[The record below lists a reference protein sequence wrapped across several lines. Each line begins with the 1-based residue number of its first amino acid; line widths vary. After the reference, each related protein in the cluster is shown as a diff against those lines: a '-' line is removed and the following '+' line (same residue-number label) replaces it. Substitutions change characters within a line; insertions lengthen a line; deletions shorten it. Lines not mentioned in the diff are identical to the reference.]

1 MFTKS
6 LLTLTLILASTYV
19 GQGAEHDEMLITDS
33 RDNHRGNNDNTGS
46 KSSEVTKSLSNHG
59 YTEEIPAGI
68 CQIYNGST
76 CAKYLRNESVFVPP
90 NLSLNELEER
100 LKSAY
105 GVIKESKD
113 MNPNCRIYALP
124 SLCFSSLPLC
134 RTPERTNLLYFSNR
148 ATHKERKL
156 RKNHTI
162 IDAGVSTENHIIG
175 GRHRRFLDKNT
186 KERKLFLKRKSS
198 IAYDE
203 GFSGKISSQY
213 PPSRETENLRRIC
226 RDECELLEN
235 ELCQKEYAIAKRHPV
250 IGQKLP
256 LEECQSLPK
265 HSDCSSLGITIDV
278 DTEQNCYWESG
289 TGYRGTL
296 AVSAS
301 GKPCLRW
308 SWLMKEISD
317 YPELA
322 GQNYCRNPG
331 NTEDRPWC
339 FVDDKSFEKL
349 IEPCDIPK
357 CADKIWF
364 YIFITF
370 GGIVCLL
377 ILYIVLIFFK
387 RRQSNGMTNIQN
399 INTPNADKN
408 IYGNSQVNTSI
419 ELSRLNGNNLANEQT
434 TSFSQ
439 NLEKSSLLRVP
450 QYTLQDVEFVEEL
463 GEGAFGKVYKGQLMQ
478 TSGERIFVAVKA
490 LKENASFKTQQDFK
504 REIELISDLKHDNIV
519 CILGVVLNKE
529 PYCMLFEYMSNGD
542 LHEFLIANS
551 PNENK
556 CLSQLEFLKISLQI
570 SEGMEYLSGHH
581 YVHRDL
587 AARNC
592 LVGDELT
599 VKISDFGLSR
609 DIYSSDYYRVQSK
622 SLLPV
627 RWMPS
632 ESILYGKFTTESD
645 VWSFGVVLW
654 EIYSYGMQPY
664 YGHSNQEVI
673 NLVRSRQLLS
683 CPEACPTAVYSLMI
697 ECWHEQSVRRPSFSE
712 ITHRLKVWYQ
722 GQMKINNTPT
732 QMTKSFQ
739 SNS

>member
-1 MFTKS
+1 MIGESNKG
-6 LLTLTLILASTYV
+6 YV
-19 GQGAEHDEMLITDS
+19 NS
-33 RDNHRGNNDNTGS
+33 
-46 KSSEVTKSLSNHG
+46 
-59 YTEEIPAGI
+59 EIPPGI
-68 CQIYNGST
+68 CQYYNGT
-76 CAKYLRNESVFVPP
+76 ICKDFLQGYVFIPP
-90 NLSLNELEER
+90 NLSIEELEER

-105 GVIKESKD
+105 GVIKDSKD
-113 MNPNCRIYALP
+113 MNQNCRIYALP
-124 SLCFSSLPLC
+124 SLCYSTLPIC
-134 RTPERTNLLYFSNR
+134 RTPERTNMLYFANR
-148 ATHKERKL
+148 ATHKERKIIKNVTTAL
-156 RKNHTI
+156 TPTLENNRQHNRRK
-162 IDAGVSTENHIIG
+162 
-175 GRHRRFLDKNT
+175 RFVDKNNL
-186 KERKLFLKRKSS
+186 ELKLALKRKTS
-198 IAYDE
+198 IAYDDI
-203 GFSGKISSQY
+203 FSGVVSGQY
-213 PPSRETENLRRIC
+213 PPTRETENLRRIC

-256 LEECQSLPK
+256 LEECSTLPR
-265 HSDCSSLGITIDV
+265 HSDCSSLGIVIDV
-278 DTEQNCYWESG
+278 DKFQTCYWDDGES
-289 TGYRGTL
+289 YRGTL
-296 AVSAS
+296 STSAS
-301 GKPCLRW
+301 GKNCLRW

-331 NTEDRPWC
+331 GIEEKPWC
-339 FVDDKSFEKL
+339 FVDDTSFEKI

-357 CADKIWF
+357 CSENIWL
-364 YIFITF
+364 YIFTTIVTITA
-370 GGIVCLL
+370 VLL
-377 ILYIVLIFFK
+377 IYGFMVITK
-387 RRQSNGMTNIQN
+387 RRRCGEMTSIQH

-408 IYGNSQVNTSI
+408 IYGSSQTNGSV
-419 ELSRLNGNNLANEQT
+419 EMSRVSMTASSPILVQNNDRGSVL
-434 TSFSQ
+434 
-439 NLEKSSLLRVP
+439 KIPHYSLH
-450 QYTLQDVEFVEEL
+450 DVEFVEEL
-463 GEGAFGKVYKGQLMQ
+463 GEGAFGKVYKGQL
-478 TSGERIFVAVKA
+478 TLCCGEKTFVAIKA
-490 LKENASFKTQQDFK
+490 LKEDASYKTQQDFR

-556 CLSQLEFLKISLQI
+556 SLSQLDFLKISVQI

-592 LVGDELT
+592 LVGENLM

-664 YGHSNQEVI
+664 YGYSNQEVI
-673 NLVRSRQLLS
+673 NLVRSRQLLT
-683 CPEACPTAVYSLMI
+683 CPDACPTAVYSLMI
-697 ECWHEQSVRRPSFSE
+697 ECWHEQSVRRPSFAE
-712 ITHRLKVWYQ
+712 ITLRLKTWYL
-722 GQMKINNTPT
+722 GQQEMVNH
-732 QMTKSFQ
+732 S
-739 SNS
+739 

>member
-1 MFTKS
+1 MSLVCKATFVKKMFTKRITFM
-6 LLTLTLILASTYV
+6 LLISVLNVCGLDVHENGLSFGALT
-19 GQGAEHDEMLITDS
+19 EITAKPQTD
-33 RDNHRGNNDNTGS
+33 
-46 KSSEVTKSLSNHG
+46 
-59 YTEEIPAGI
+59 EIPSGI
-68 CQIYNGST
+68 CQVYNGTT
-76 CAKYLRNESVFVPP
+76 CEKFLKNQSVFVPP
-90 NLSLNELEER
+90 NLSLTELEER
-100 LKSAY
+100 LKAAY

-113 MNPNCRIYALP
+113 MNPNCRVYALP

-134 RTPERTNLLYFSNR
+134 RTPERTNLLYFANR
-148 ATHKERKL
+148 ATQKERKSK
-156 RKNHTI
+156 KNNSTHEFG
-162 IDAGVSTENHIIG
+162 ANTENHITG
-175 GRHRRFLDKNT
+175 YRRPRFLDKNL
-186 KERKLFLKRKSS
+186 KDRRSFLKRKST
-198 IAYDE
+198 IPYDDV
-203 GFSGKISSQY
+203 FSSAISSQY
-213 PPSRETENLRRIC
+213 PPTRESENLRRIC

-250 IGQKLP
+250 LGQKLP
-256 LEECQSLPK
+256 LEECQSLPR
-265 HSDCSSLGITIDV
+265 HDDCASLGITIDV
-278 DTEQNCYWESG
+278 NPEQDCYWENG
-289 TGYRGTL
+289 AGYRGTL
-296 AVSAS
+296 AVSGT

-331 NTEDRPWC
+331 NVEERPWC
-339 FVDDKSFEKL
+339 FVDDKSFEKI
-349 IEPCDIPK
+349 IELCDIPK
-357 CADKIWF
+357 CADKMWF
-364 YIFITF
+364 YIFVTIGTVIGCVVF
-370 GGIVCLL
+370 YMFYVCLK
-377 ILYIVLIFFK
+377 K
-387 RRQSNGMTNIQN
+387 RRNGGMTNIQN

-408 IYGNSQVNTSI
+408 IYGNSQVNSSLEMT
-419 ELSRLNGNNLANEQT
+419 RLNSNTNNEQST
-434 TSFSQ
+434 MFSQ
-439 NLEKSSLLRVP
+439 NLERSSLLRVP
-450 QYTLQDVEFVEEL
+450 QYTLQDLEFVEEL
-463 GEGAFGKVYKGQLMQ
+463 GEGAFGKVYKGQLTQMN
-478 TSGERIFVAVKA
+478 GEKIFVAVKA
-490 LKENASFKTQQDFK
+490 LKENASLKTQQDFR

-551 PNENK
+551 PSENK
-556 CLSQLEFLKISLQI
+556 SLTQLEFLKISLQI
-570 SEGMEYLSGHH
+570 SEGMEYLSSHH

-592 LVGDELT
+592 LVGDKLT

-712 ITHRLKVWYQ
+712 IAHRLKVWYQ
-722 GQMKINNTPT
+722 GQLKLNSTPT
-732 QMTKSFQ
+732 LTIKASP
-739 SNS
+739 NT

>member
-1 MFTKS
+1 MFTKR
-6 LLTLTLILASTYV
+6 TTF
-19 GQGAEHDEMLITDS
+19 MLIISVLNVCGSDVQENGLSFAALTE
-33 RDNHRGNNDNTGS
+33 NTA
-46 KSSEVTKSLSNHG
+46 KTHN
-59 YTEEIPAGI
+59 EEIPAGI
-68 CQIYNGST
+68 CQVYYGT
-76 CAKYLRNESVFVPP
+76 VCEKYLKNQSVFVPP
-90 NLSLNELEER
+90 NLSLNEIEER
-100 LKSAY
+100 LKAAY

-113 MNPNCRIYALP
+113 MNPNCRVYALP
-124 SLCFSSLPLC
+124 SICFSSLPLC

-148 ATHKERKL
+148 AAQKERKSK
-156 RKNHTI
+156 KNNATHETT
-162 IDAGVSTENHIIG
+162 ASTENHLTG
-175 GRHRRFLDKNT
+175 YRRPRFLDKNS
-186 KERKLFLKRKSS
+186 KDRRSFLKRKST
-198 IAYDE
+198 IAYDDV
-203 GFSGKISSQY
+203 FSAEISSQY
-213 PPSRETENLRRIC
+213 PPTRESENLRRIC

-250 IGQKLP
+250 LGQKLP
-256 LEECQSLPK
+256 LEECQSLPR
-265 HSDCSSLGITIDV
+265 SNDCSSLGITIDV
-278 DTEQNCYWESG
+278 NPEQDCYWENG
-289 TGYRGTL
+289 AGYRGTL
-296 AVSAS
+296 AWSS
-301 GKPCLRW
+301 TGKTCLRW

-331 NTEDRPWC
+331 NVEERPWC
-339 FVDDKSFEKL
+339 FVDDKSFEKS
-349 IEPCDIPK
+349 IELCDIPK
-357 CADKIWF
+357 CADKMWF
-364 YIFITF
+364 YIFVTIGTVIACVIF
-370 GGIVCLL
+370 YMVYVCMK
-377 ILYIVLIFFK
+377 K
-387 RRQSNGMTNIQN
+387 RREGGMTNIQN

-408 IYGNSQVNTSI
+408 IYGNSQVNASLEMT
-419 ELSRLNGNNLANEQT
+419 RLNSNTTNEQQP
-434 TSFSQ
+434 SMFSQ
-439 NLEKSSLLRVP
+439 NLERSSLLRVP
-450 QYTLQDVEFVEEL
+450 QYTLQDMEFVEEL
-463 GEGAFGKVYKGQLMQ
+463 GEGAFGKVYKGQLTQMN
-478 TSGERIFVAVKA
+478 GEKIFVAVKA
-490 LKENASFKTQQDFK
+490 LKENASLKTQQDFR

-551 PNENK
+551 PSENK
-556 CLSQLEFLKISLQI
+556 SLTQLEFLKISLQI
-570 SEGMEYLSGHH
+570 SEGMEYLSSHH

-592 LVGDELT
+592 LVGDKLT

-712 ITHRLKVWYQ
+712 IAHRLKVWYQ
-722 GQMKINNTPT
+722 GQVKLNSTPT
-732 QMTKSFQ
+732 LTIKASP
-739 SNS
+739 NT

>member
-1 MFTKS
+1 MVFKRKISQLLLQILYIRVFVKTFSEATKNTN
-6 LLTLTLILASTYV
+6 LLNV
-19 GQGAEHDEMLITDS
+19 
-33 RDNHRGNNDNTGS
+33 TGS
-46 KSSEVTKSLSNHG
+46 NMDVLYKN
-59 YTEEIPAGI
+59 YIDEIPTGI
-68 CQIYNGST
+68 CQLYNGTT
-76 CAKYLRNESVFVPP
+76 CINYLAQQYIFIPP

-100 LKSAY
+100 LKAAY

-124 SLCFSSLPLC
+124 SLCYSTLPIC
-134 RTPERTNLLYFSNR
+134 RTPERTNLLYFANR

-156 RKNHTI
+156 KKNITTNVM
-162 IDAGVSTENHIIG
+162 GTENRITNYS
-175 GRHRRFLDKNT
+175 RLKRFLEKNT
-186 KERKLFLKRKSS
+186 KEHKLVLKRKSS
-198 IAYDE
+198 VKYDDV
-203 GFSGKISSQY
+203 FSGEISSQY
-213 PPSRETENLRRIC
+213 PPTRESENLRRIC

-256 LEECQSLPK
+256 LEECSQLPR
-265 HSDCSSLGITIDV
+265 HSDCSTMGIAIDV
-278 DTEQNCYWESG
+278 EPTETCYWEDGS
-289 TGYRGTL
+289 GYRGTI
-296 AVSAS
+296 AVSIS
-301 GKPCLRW
+301 GKKCLRW

-317 YPELA
+317 FPELA

-331 NTEDRPWC
+331 SMEDRPWC
-339 FVDDKSFEKL
+339 FVGDKSFEKI

-357 CADKIWF
+357 CSDSIWV
-364 YIFITF
+364 YIYMTM
-370 GGIVCLL
+370 GALL
-377 ILYIVLIFFK
+377 SIFLIYVIIHVL
-387 RRQSNGMTNIQN
+387 RRRGNHGMTNIQN

-408 IYGNSQVNTSI
+408 IYGNSQVNSSLEMSRININGTNDLSPSFAQNI
-419 ELSRLNGNNLANEQT
+419 ER
-434 TSFSQ
+434 
-439 NLEKSSLLRVP
+439 SSLLKIP
-450 QYTLQDVEFVEEL
+450 HYTLQDVEFVEEL
-463 GEGAFGKVYKGQLMQ
+463 GEGAFGKVYKGQL
-478 TSGERIFVAVKA
+478 TLTGEEKIFVAVKA

-529 PYCMLFEYMSNGD
+529 PFCMLFEYMSNGD

-556 CLSQLEFLKISLQI
+556 SLTQLEFLQISLQI

-592 LVGDELT
+592 LVGEQLM

-664 YGHSNQEVI
+664 FGHSNQEVI
-673 NLVRSRQLLS
+673 NLVRSRQLLP
-683 CPEACPTAVYSLMI
+683 CPESCPTAVYSLMI

-712 ITHRLKVWYQ
+712 ISHRLKTWYN
-722 GQMKINNTPT
+722 GQQKLSHNVSS
-732 QMTKSFQ
+732 QFFQ
-739 SNS
+739 QSPPIQF

>member
-1 MFTKS
+1 MFTKRI
-6 LLTLTLILASTYV
+6 TF
-19 GQGAEHDEMLITDS
+19 MLIISVLNVCGSDVQENGLSFAALTE
-33 RDNHRGNNDNTGS
+33 NTA
-46 KSSEVTKSLSNHG
+46 KTHN
-59 YTEEIPAGI
+59 EEIPAGI
-68 CQIYNGST
+68 CQVYYGT
-76 CAKYLRNESVFVPP
+76 VCEKYLKNQSVFVPP
-90 NLSLNELEER
+90 NLSLNEIEER
-100 LKSAY
+100 LKAAY

-113 MNPNCRIYALP
+113 MNPNCRVYALP

-148 ATHKERKL
+148 AAQKERKSK
-156 RKNHTI
+156 KNNATHETS
-162 IDAGVSTENHIIG
+162 ASTENHLTG
-175 GRHRRFLDKNT
+175 YRRPRFLDK
-186 KERKLFLKRKSS
+186 KDRRSFLKRKST
-198 IAYDE
+198 IAYDDV
-203 GFSGKISSQY
+203 FSAEISSQY
-213 PPSRETENLRRIC
+213 PPTRESENLRRIC

-250 IGQKLP
+250 LGQKLP
-256 LEECQSLPK
+256 LEECQSLPR
-265 HSDCSSLGITIDV
+265 SNDCSSLGITIDV
-278 DTEQNCYWESG
+278 NPEQDCYWENG
-289 TGYRGTL
+289 AGYRGTL
-296 AVSAS
+296 AWSS
-301 GKPCLRW
+301 TGKTCLRW

-317 YPELA
+317 FPELA

-331 NTEDRPWC
+331 NVEERPWC
-339 FVDDKSFEKL
+339 FVDDKSFEKI
-349 IEPCDIPK
+349 IELCDIPK
-357 CADKIWF
+357 CADKMWF
-364 YIFITF
+364 YIFVTIGTVIGCVIF
-370 GGIVCLL
+370 YMVYVC
-377 ILYIVLIFFK
+377 VKK
-387 RRQSNGMTNIQN
+387 RREGGMTNIQN

-408 IYGNSQVNTSI
+408 IYGNSQVNSSLEMT
-419 ELSRLNGNNLANEQT
+419 RLNSNTTNEQQP
-434 TSFSQ
+434 SMFSQ
-439 NLEKSSLLRVP
+439 NLERSSLLRVP
-450 QYTLQDVEFVEEL
+450 QYTLQDMEFVEEL
-463 GEGAFGKVYKGQLMQ
+463 GEGAFGKVYKGQLTQMN
-478 TSGERIFVAVKA
+478 GEKIFVAVKA
-490 LKENASFKTQQDFK
+490 LKENASLKTQQDFR

-551 PNENK
+551 PSENK
-556 CLSQLEFLKISLQI
+556 SLTQLEFLKISLQI
-570 SEGMEYLSGHH
+570 SEGMEYLSSHH

-592 LVGDELT
+592 LVGDKLT

-712 ITHRLKVWYQ
+712 IAHRLKVWYQ
-722 GQMKINNTPT
+722 GQVKLNSTPT
-732 QMTKSFQ
+732 LTIKASP
-739 SNS
+739 NT

>member
-1 MFTKS
+1 MVFKRKIQ
-6 LLTLTLILASTYV
+6 LLIQILYIRVFLKTFSEAT
-19 GQGAEHDEMLITDS
+19 Q
-33 RDNHRGNNDNTGS
+33 NTNLLN
-46 KSSEVTKSLSNHG
+46 VTRSNMDILNKNFID
-59 YTEEIPAGI
+59 EIPTGI
-68 CQIYNGST
+68 CQVYNGTT
-76 CAKYLRNESVFVPP
+76 CMNYLAKQYIFIPP

-100 LKSAY
+100 LKAAY

-124 SLCFSSLPLC
+124 SLCYSTLPLC
-134 RTPERTNLLYFSNR
+134 RTPERTNLLYFANR

-156 RKNHTI
+156 KKNNTATVMGI
-162 IDAGVSTENHIIG
+162 ENHITNYS
-175 GRHRRFLDKNT
+175 RLKRFLEKNT
-186 KERKLFLKRKSS
+186 KEHKLVLKRKSS
-198 IAYDE
+198 VKYDDV
-203 GFSGKISSQY
+203 FSGEISSQY
-213 PPSRETENLRRIC
+213 PPTRESENLRRIC

-256 LEECQSLPK
+256 LEECSHLPR
-265 HSDCSSLGITIDV
+265 HSDCSTMGIAIDV
-278 DTEQNCYWESG
+278 EPTETCYWEDGS
-289 TGYRGTL
+289 GYRGTL
-296 AVSAS
+296 AVSIS
-301 GKPCLRW
+301 GKKCLRW

-317 YPELA
+317 FPELA

-331 NTEDRPWC
+331 SMEDRPWC
-339 FVDDKSFEKL
+339 FVGDKSFEK
-349 IEPCDIPK
+349 IMEPCDIPK
-357 CADKIWF
+357 CSDSIWV
-364 YIFITF
+364 YIYMIM
-370 GGIVCLL
+370 GSLL
-377 ILYIVLIFFK
+377 SIFLVYVIIYVW
-387 RRQSNGMTNIQN
+387 RRRGNHGMTNIQN

-408 IYGNSQVNTSI
+408 IYGNSQVNSSLEMSRINVNGTNDLSPSFAQNI
-419 ELSRLNGNNLANEQT
+419 ER
-434 TSFSQ
+434 
-439 NLEKSSLLRVP
+439 SSLLKIP
-450 QYTLQDVEFVEEL
+450 HYTLQDVEFVEEL
-463 GEGAFGKVYKGQLMQ
+463 GEGAFGKVYKGQL
-478 TSGERIFVAVKA
+478 TLAGEEKIFVAVKA

-529 PYCMLFEYMSNGD
+529 PFCMLFEYMSNGD

-556 CLSQLEFLKISLQI
+556 SLTQLEFLQISLQI

-592 LVGDELT
+592 LVGEQLM

-664 YGHSNQEVI
+664 FGHSNQEVI

-683 CPEACPTAVYSLMI
+683 CPESCPTAVYSLMI
-697 ECWHEQSVRRPSFSE
+697 ECWHEQSVRRPSFGE
-712 ITHRLKVWYQ
+712 ISHRLQTWYN
-722 GQMKINNTPT
+722 GQQKLSHNV
-732 QMTKSFQ
+732 SFQ
-739 SNS
+739 LFQQPFIQNI